1 MKKIYMTFLLLMI
14 AIVSFAEDEV
24 VKNGIRYNLLGKEVY
39 ATLVNKELT
48 DIVVEPE
55 VSIEGQVY
63 PVTYVSENSYSAVFP
78 NAKTISVPSKCTL
91 GFSTS
96 AETFPVLEEWK
107 ISGTTVENGMFVL
120 DKCLYFLNR
129 GGDEWGI
136 SVPAQFKGKLNISD
150 KLTDLY
156 LGSEQYPGVTSLHLG
171 KSLSNID
178 FWSFSGLFPSLLS
191 VSVDPANT
199 SFSTD
204 AEGVMLIK
212 DSEIHFCCAGATSI
226 NVPEGV
232 TSCTLYYGSNP
243 NLKQITLPSTITD
256 FYVQDAPNLE
266 KFIMPVASSRY
277 EVVDGVLF
285 DLNSNYFI
293 LPKKAKVLNL
303 ADADYQN
310 TGITLQDY
318 PDLQKLVTNDYVE
331 SISLTNLPGLQ
342 TLVMGKNVNSFDFR
356 DTYNIADFEIS
367 SENET
372 FVKDANGVVMKR
384 DKRWGD
390 ERLIL
395 SYIPATVSNYCIP
408 KDEDI
413 MEATYAKWPYL
424 KTLTMEERDQNYSY
438 QRYFIKN
445 NILYMTYYGNGAI
458 AIDAPGGI
466 TDLTFSKEMTQVN
479 DVYGESWLNL
489 LSKVQNISVEE
500 GNTTFSVVG
509 DYLCQKKYMYG
520 YTGENEGE
528 PYQLKL
534 VMAKPFTETTL
545 SLFTTLP
552 EGFSTDFPFMGI
564 SIGSYLY
571 DKNAHIKELIVG
583 EYVIES
589 DQCCFNECKNLE
601 KVTFLGYQF
610 TLGHMSFYNCSKL
623 SDITFPEQLIMP
635 NASAFYNTAWWRKQ
649 DGDMRFAGNTLYYV
663 SNQVTD
669 IEIPQGTCCVSQN
682 ALSNASEAKSITIP
696 ASVGHWYDQSSL
708 QKVEQLTIN
717 VDDFENL
724 IDQAFVN
731 YSGLKKVISSR
742 PSPMYFSDEKIN
754 KVFPYD
760 LSQVELIVPDDFYEI
775 DEKTGVKN
783 LVTPKDN
790 YSKANEWSRFGK
802 IVDNTTSGIG
812 SVTADKPS
820 LAETRFAVR
829 GNEVDVQTKGAWS
842 IFSMAGQLVKSGCG
856 NASAVLP
863 SGMYVIKG
871 AGKAA
876 KFIVK

>member
-1 MKKIYMTFLLLMI
+1 MKKIYMTFLLLMM

-24 VKNGIRYNLLGKEVY
+24 VKNGVRYTLLGKEAR
-39 ATLVNKELT
+39 ATLINKELT
-48 DIVVEPE
+48 DIVVDPE

-63 PVTYVSENSYSAVFP
+63 PVTYVYTNSYSDVFL
-78 NAKTISVPSKCTL
+78 NTKTISIPSNSSV
-91 GFSTS
+91 GFPTS
-96 AETFPVLEEWK
+96 ADVFPALEEWK
-107 ISGTTVENGMFVL
+107 TSGTAVGSVSFVQ
-120 DKCLYFLNR
+120 DKCLYTQNY
-129 GGDEWGI
+129 GEWSI
-136 SVPAQFKGKLNISD
+136 SVPAQLKGKLNISD
-150 KLTDLY
+150 KLTY
-156 LGSEQYPGVTSLHLG
+156 LNLGPQQYPGVTSLHLS
-171 KSLSNID
+171 KSVNEIELWYST
-178 FWSFSGLFPSLLS
+178 SQFPSLLS
-191 VSVDPANT
+191 ISVDAENT

-204 AEGVMLIK
+204 PEGVMLIK
-212 DSEIHFCCAGATSI
+212 NSEVQFFCAGASSI

-232 TSCTLYYGSNP
+232 TSCNLYYGSYP
-243 NLKQITLPSTITD
+243 NLKQITLPSTVTN
-256 FYVQDAPNLE
+256 FSVQDAPNLE
-266 KFIMPVASSRY
+266 KFVMPVANSNY
-277 EVVDGVLF
+277 KVVDGVLF
-285 DLNSNYFI
+285 DLNNNNFI
-293 LPKKAKVLNL
+293 LPKKAKVLDLAAAGCQMTDINL
-303 ADADYQN
+303 
-310 TGITLQDY
+310 TDY
-318 PDLQKLVTNDYVE
+318 PYLQKLVTNDNVE
-331 SISLTNLPGLQ
+331 SISLSNLPGLQ
-342 TLVMGKNVNSFDFR
+342 TLVMGKNVNSFGFR

-367 SENET
+367 SGNET
-372 FVKDANGVVMKR
+372 FVKDANGVVMER
-384 DKRWGD
+384 DNSWGT
-390 ERLIL
+390 ERQNLC
-395 SYIPATVSNYCIP
+395 YIPATVSSYCIP

-413 MEATYAKWPYL
+413 SEVTYAKWPNL
-424 KTLTMEERDQNYSY
+424 KTLTMEEREQTDNY

-445 NILYMTYYGNGAI
+445 NILYKSYYGNGAI

-466 TDLTFSKEMTQVN
+466 TDLTFCKEMDQVY

-520 YTGENEGE
+520 YTGENEWD

-534 VMAKPFTETTL
+534 VMTKPFTGTTL

-552 EGFSTDFPFMGI
+552 EGFSTDYPFMGFA
-564 SIGSYLY
+564 IGSYLY
-571 DKNAHIKELIVG
+571 DKNSHIKELIVG
-583 EYVIES
+583 ENVVES

-610 TLGHMSFYNCSKL
+610 TLGHMSFYGCSKL
-623 SDITFPEQLIMP
+623 SDITFPKQLIMP
-635 NASAFYNTAWWRKQ
+635 NASAFYNTAWWRTQ
-649 DGDMRFAGNTLYYV
+649 EGDMRYAGNTLYYV

-669 IEIPQGTCCVSQN
+669 IDIPQGTYCVSQN

-696 ASVGHWYDQSSL
+696 ASVAYWYDESSM

-717 VDDFENL
+717 ADYFDNL
-724 IDQAFVN
+724 VNQAFVN
-731 YSGLKKVISSR
+731 YSSLKRVISSR
-742 PSPMYFSDEKIN
+742 PSPVYFEEEKIN
-754 KVFPYD
+754 KIFPYD
-760 LSQVELIVPDDFYEI
+760 LSQVELIVPDDHYEI
-775 DEKTGVKN
+775 DEKTGEKYW
-783 LVTPKDN
+783 VTPKAD

-829 GNEVDVQTKGAWS
+829 GNEVDVLTKGAWS

>member
-24 VKNGIRYNLLGKEVY
+24 VKNGVQYTLLGKEAR
-39 ATLVNKELT
+39 ATLINKELT
-48 DIVVEPE
+48 DIVVDPE

-63 PVTYVSENSYSAVFP
+63 PVTYVYTNSYSDVFL
-78 NAKTISVPSKCTL
+78 NTKTISIPSNSSV
-91 GFSTS
+91 GFPTS
-96 AETFPVLEEWK
+96 ADVFPALEEWK
-107 ISGTTVENGMFVL
+107 TSGTAVGSVSFVQ
-120 DKCLYFLNR
+120 DKCLYTQNY
-129 GGDEWGI
+129 GEWSV
-136 SVPAQFKGKLNISD
+136 SVPAQLKGKLNISD
-150 KLTDLY
+150 KLTCLD
-156 LGSEQYPGVTSLHLG
+156 LGSQQYPGVTSLHLG
-171 KSLSNID
+171 KSVNDIELWYLTSQ
-178 FWSFSGLFPSLLS
+178 LPSLQS
-191 VSVDPANT
+191 ISVDAENT

-204 AEGVMLIK
+204 PEGVMLIK
-212 DSEIHFCCAGATSI
+212 NSEVQFCCAGASSI
-226 NVPEGV
+226 NVPKGV

-243 NLKQITLPSTITD
+243 NLKQITLPSTITN

-266 KFIMPVASSRY
+266 KFVMPVANSNY
-277 EVVDGVLF
+277 KVVDGVLF
-285 DLNSNYFI
+285 DLNNNDFI
-293 LPKKAKVLNL
+293 LPKKAKVLDLAAAGCLMTDINL
-303 ADADYQN
+303 
-310 TGITLQDY
+310 TDY
-318 PDLQKLVTNDYVE
+318 PYLQKLVTNDNVE
-331 SISLTNLPGLQ
+331 SISLSNLPGLQ
-342 TLVMGKNVNSFDFR
+342 TLVMGKNVKSFGFR

-372 FVKDANGVVMKR
+372 FVKDANGVVMER
-384 DKRWGD
+384 DNSWGT

-395 SYIPATVSNYCIP
+395 CYIPATVSNYCIP

-413 MEATYAKWPYL
+413 REVTYARWPNL
-424 KTLTMEERDQNYSY
+424 KTLTMEERDQTDNY
-438 QRYFIKN
+438 QRYFVKN
-445 NILYMTYYGNGAI
+445 NILYKSYYGNGAI

-466 TDLTFSKEMTQVN
+466 TDLTFCKEMDQVY

-509 DYLCQKKYMYG
+509 DYLCQKEYMYG
-520 YTGENEGE
+520 STGENEGD

-534 VMAKPFTETTL
+534 VMAKPFTGTTL

-583 EYVIES
+583 EYVVES

-601 KVTFLGYQF
+601 KVTFSGYQF

-623 SDITFPEQLIMP
+623 SDITFPKQLIMP
-635 NASAFYNTAWWRKQ
+635 NASAFYNTAWWRTQ
-649 DGDMRFAGNTLYYV
+649 EGGMRYAGNTLYYV

-669 IEIPQGTCCVSQN
+669 IDIPQGTCCVSEDALN
-682 ALSNASEAKSITIP
+682 AAKAAKSVTIP
-696 ASVGHWYDQSSL
+696 ASVEYWFDHSSL
-708 QKVEQLTIN
+708 QQVEQLTIN
-717 VDDFENL
+717 VDYFAGL
-724 IDQAFVN
+724 ISNPFVG
-731 YSGLKKVISSR
+731 YSGLKRVISSR
-742 PSPMYFSDEKIN
+742 PSPVYFAEEKIGN
-754 KVFPYD
+754 IFPYD
-760 LSQVELIVPDDFYEI
+760 LSQVELIVPDDHYEI
-775 DEKTGVKN
+775 DEKTGKKY
-783 LVTPKDN
+783 LVTPKAD

-820 LAETRFAVR
+820 LADTRIAVR
-829 GNEVDVQTKGAWS
+829 GNEVDVLTKGAWS

>member
-24 VKNGIRYNLLGKEVY
+24 VKNGIRYSILGNEGS
-39 ATLVNKELT
+39 ATLIDKELT
-48 DIVVEPE
+48 DIVVDPE
-55 VSIEGQVY
+55 VTIGGKVY
-63 PVTYVSENSYSAVFP
+63 PVTYVFENSYSDVFL
-78 NAKTISVPSKCTL
+78 NTKTISVPSKCSL
-91 GFSTS
+91 GFSVS
-96 AETFPVLEEWK
+96 AEYFPVLEEWK
-107 ISGTTVENGMFVL
+107 ISGATVENGMFVQ
-120 DKCLYFLNR
+120 DKCLYFQKR
-129 GGDEWGI
+129 QDEWNI
-136 SVPAQFKGKLNISD
+136 SIPTQLKGKLNISD
-150 KLTDLY
+150 KLTELN
-156 LGSEQYPGVTSLHLG
+156 LGYQQYPGVTSLHLG

-178 FWSFSGLFPSLLS
+178 FWNLPSQLPSLQS

-204 AEGVMLIK
+204 AEGMMLIQ
-212 DSEIHFCCAGATSI
+212 DSEVQFCCAGASSI

-232 TSCTLYYGSNP
+232 TSCTLSYGSYP
-243 NLKQITLPSTITD
+243 NVKQITLPSTVTN

-266 KFIMPVASSRY
+266 KFVMPVANSKY
-277 EVVDGVLF
+277 KVVDGVLF
-285 DLNSNYFI
+285 DINNNDFI
-293 LPKKAKVLNL
+293 LPKKAKVLDL
-303 ADADYQN
+303 AAAGCQTTD
-310 TGITLQDY
+310 IILQDY

-372 FVKDANGVVMKR
+372 FVKDANGVVMAR
-384 DKRWGD
+384 DNRWGD

-395 SYIPATVSNYCIP
+395 YYIPATVSNYCIP

-413 MEATYAKWPYL
+413 KEATYANWPNL
-424 KTLTMEERDQNYSY
+424 KTLTMEERDQTDNYE
-438 QRYFIKN
+438 RYFVKN
-445 NILYMTYYGNGAI
+445 NVLYKSYYGNGAI

-466 TDLTFSKEMTQVN
+466 TDLTFAKEMSQVN
-479 DVYGESWLNL
+479 DVYGYSWLNL

-509 DYLCQKKYMYG
+509 DYLCQKVYMPG
-520 YTGENEGE
+520 YTGENEWD

-534 VMAKPFTETTL
+534 VMAKPFTGTTL

-552 EGFSTDFPFMGI
+552 EGFSTDYPFMGI

-571 DKNAHIKELIVG
+571 DKNTHIKELIVG
-583 EYVIES
+583 ENVKES
-589 DQCCFNECKNLE
+589 DQCCFNECENLE
-601 KVTFLGYQF
+601 KVTFSGYQF

-635 NASAFYNTAWWRKQ
+635 DASAIYNTAWWRTQ
-649 DGDMRFAGNTLYYV
+649 EGDMRYAGNTLYYV

-669 IEIPQGTCCVSQN
+669 IDIPQGTCCVSQE
-682 ALSNASEAKSITIP
+682 ALSKASEAKSVTIP
-696 ASVGHWYDQSSL
+696 ASVEYWYDQTSL

-717 VDDFENL
+717 VDYFTGL
-724 IDQAFVN
+724 ISNPFVG
-731 YSGLKKVISSR
+731 YSGLKRVITSR
-742 PSPMYFSDEKIN
+742 PSPVYFADEKVGNI
-754 KVFPYD
+754 FPYD
-760 LSQVELIVPDDFYEI
+760 LSQVELIVPDDFYAI
-775 DEKTGVKN
+775 DEKTGEKY
-783 LVTPKDN
+783 LVTPKTS

-829 GNEVDVQTKGAWS
+829 GNEVDVLSKGAWS
-842 IFSMAGQLVKSGCG
+842 IFSMAGQLVKNGCG

>member
-1 MKKIYMTFLLLMI
+1 MKKIYMTLLLLMI

-24 VKNGIRYNLLGKEVY
+24 VKNGVRYTLLGKEAR
-39 ATLVNKELT
+39 ATLIDKELT
-48 DIVVEPE
+48 DIVVDPE

-63 PVTYVSENSYSAVFP
+63 PVTYVYTNSYSDVFL
-78 NAKTISVPSKCTL
+78 NTKTISIPSNSSV
-91 GFSTS
+91 GFLTS
-96 AETFPVLEEWK
+96 ADVFPALEEWK
-107 ISGTTVENGMFVL
+107 TSGTAVGSVSFVQ
-120 DKCLYFLNR
+120 DKCLYTQNY
-129 GGDEWGI
+129 GEWSI
-136 SVPAQFKGKLNISD
+136 SVPAQLKGKLNISD
-150 KLTDLY
+150 KLTY
-156 LGSEQYPGVTSLHLG
+156 LNLGPQLYPGVTSLHLS
-171 KSLSNID
+171 KSVNDIELWYST
-178 FWSFSGLFPSLLS
+178 SQFPSLLS
-191 VSVDPANT
+191 ISVDAENT

-204 AEGVMLIK
+204 PEGVMLIK
-212 DSEIHFCCAGATSI
+212 NSEVQFFCAGASSI
-226 NVPEGV
+226 NVPKGV

-243 NLKQITLPSTITD
+243 NLKQITLPSTITN
-256 FYVQDAPNLE
+256 FYVEDAPNLE
-266 KFIMPVASSRY
+266 KFVMPEANSNY
-277 EVVDGVLF
+277 KVVDGVLF
-285 DLNSNYFI
+285 DLNNNNFI
-293 LPKKAKVLNL
+293 LPKKAKVLDLAAAGCQMTDINL
-303 ADADYQN
+303 
-310 TGITLQDY
+310 TDY
-318 PDLQKLVTNDYVE
+318 PYLQKLVTNDNVQ
-331 SISLTNLPGLQ
+331 SISLVNLPGLQ
-342 TLVMGKNVNSFDFR
+342 TLVMGKNVNSFGFR

-367 SENET
+367 GENET
-372 FVKDANGVVMKR
+372 FVKDANGVVMER
-384 DKRWGD
+384 DNSWGI

-395 SYIPATVSNYCIP
+395 CYIPATVSNYCIP

-413 MEATYAKWPYL
+413 REVTYARWSNL
-424 KTLTMEERDQNYSY
+424 KTLTMEERDQTDSY
-438 QRYFIKN
+438 ERYFIKN
-445 NILYMTYYGNGAI
+445 NILYKSYYGNGAI

-466 TDLTFSKEMTQVN
+466 TDLTFCKEMDQVY

-509 DYLCQKKYMYG
+509 DYLCQKVYMPG
-520 YTGENEGE
+520 YTGESEWD

-534 VMAKPFTETTL
+534 VMAKPFTGTTL

-552 EGFSTDFPFMGI
+552 EGFSTDYPFLGI

-583 EYVIES
+583 ENVVES
-589 DQCCFNECKNLE
+589 DQYCFNECKNLE

-635 NASAFYNTAWWRKQ
+635 NASAFYSTAWWRNQ
-649 DGDMRFAGNTLYYV
+649 EGDMRYAGNTLYYV

-669 IEIPQGTCCVSQN
+669 IDIPQGTCCVSQN

-696 ASVGHWYDQSSL
+696 ASVAYWYDESSM

-717 VDDFENL
+717 ADYFDNL
-724 IDQAFVN
+724 VNQAFVN
-731 YSGLKKVISSR
+731 YSGLKRVISSKLH
-742 PSPMYFSDEKIN
+742 PLYFSDDKIGH
-754 KVFPYD
+754 VFPYD
-760 LSQVELIVPDDFYEI
+760 LSQVELIVPDDVEEI
-775 DEKTGVKN
+775 DEKTGEKY

-829 GNEVDVQTKGAWS
+829 GNEVDVLTKGAWS

-856 NASAVLP
+856 NGSTVLP

>member
-63 PVTYVSENSYSAVFP
+63 PVTYVSENSYSDVFP

-91 GFSTS
+91 GFRTS
-96 AETFPVLEEWK
+96 AEYFPVFKEWK

-129 GGDEWGI
+129 GGEWSI
-136 SVPAQFKGKLNISD
+136 SVPNQFKGKLNISD
-150 KLTDLY
+150 KLTDLD

-178 FWSFSGLFPSLLS
+178 FWSLPGQLPSLLS

-199 SFSTD
+199 SISTD
-204 AEGVMLIK
+204 AEGVMLIQN
-212 DSEIHFCCAGATSI
+212 SEVQFCCAGASSI

-232 TSCTLYYGSNP
+232 TSCTLYYGSYP
-243 NLKQITLPSTITD
+243 NLKQITLPSTVTN

-266 KFIMPVASSRY
+266 KFIMSVASSRY
-277 EVVDGVLF
+277 KVVDGVLF
-285 DLNSNYFI
+285 DINNNDFI
-293 LPKKAKVLNL
+293 LPKKAKVLDL
-303 ADADYQN
+303 AAAGCQTTD
-310 TGITLQDY
+310 IILQDY

-372 FVKDANGVVMKR
+372 FVKDANGVVMER
-384 DKRWGD
+384 DNRWGD
-390 ERLIL
+390 ERLSL
-395 SYIPATVSNYCIP
+395 CYIPATVSNYCIP

-413 MEATYAKWPYL
+413 RDATYAHWSNL
-424 KTLTMEERDQNYSY
+424 KTLTMEERDQTDSY
-438 QRYFIKN
+438 ERYFVKN
-445 NILYMTYYGNGAI
+445 NVLYKSYYGNGAI

-466 TDLTFSKEMTQVN
+466 TDLTFAKEMSQVN
-479 DVYGESWLNL
+479 DVYGYSWLNL

-500 GNTTFSVVG
+500 GNTTFSVMG
-509 DYLCQKKYMYG
+509 DYLCQKVYMPG
-520 YTGENEGE
+520 YTGENEWD
-528 PYQLKL
+528 PYKVKL
-534 VMAKPFTETTL
+534 VMAKPFTGTTL

-552 EGFSTDFPFMGI
+552 EGFSTDYPFMGI

-571 DKNAHIKELIVG
+571 DKNTHIKELIIG
-583 EYVIES
+583 ENVKES
-589 DQCCFNECKNLE
+589 DQCCFNECENLE
-601 KVTFLGYQF
+601 KVTFSGYQF

-635 NASAFYNTAWWRKQ
+635 NASAFYNTAWWRTQ
-649 DGDMRFAGNTLYYV
+649 EGDMRFAGNTLYYV

-669 IEIPQGTCCVSQN
+669 IDIPQGTCCVSEN
-682 ALSNASEAKSITIP
+682 ALNEAKAAKSITIP
-696 ASVGHWYDQSSL
+696 ASVEYWFDHSSL
-708 QKVEQLTIN
+708 QQVEQLSVN
-717 VDDFENL
+717 VDYFTNL
-724 IDQAFVN
+724 VSEAFAG
-731 YSGLKKVISSR
+731 YSGLKRVISSKLH
-742 PSPMYFSDEKIN
+742 PLYFSDDKIGH
-754 KVFPYD
+754 VFPYD
-760 LSQVELIVPDDFYEI
+760 LSQVELIVPDDVEEI
-775 DEKTGVKN
+775 DEKTGEKY

-820 LAETRFAVR
+820 LVETRFAVR
-829 GNEVDVQTKGAWS
+829 GNEVDVLTKGAWS

-856 NASAVLP
+856 NGSTVLP

>member
-24 VKNGIRYNLLGKEVY
+24 VKNGIRYNLLGKEIS
-39 ATLVNKELT
+39 ATLVDKELT

-63 PVTYVSENSYSAVFP
+63 PVTYVSANSNLDVFP

-96 AETFPVLEEWK
+96 AEYFPVLEEWK

-129 GGDEWGI
+129 GGEWSI
-136 SVPAQFKGKLNISD
+136 SVPNQFKGKLNISD
-150 KLTDLY
+150 KLTDLD

-178 FWSFSGLFPSLLS
+178 FWNLPSQLPSLQS

-199 SFSTD
+199 AFSTD
-204 AEGVMLIK
+204 AEGGMLIQN
-212 DSEIHFCCAGATSI
+212 SEVQFCCAGVSSI

-232 TSCTLYYGSNP
+232 TSCALYYGSYP
-243 NLKQITLPSTITD
+243 NLKQITLPSTVTN

-266 KFIMPVASSRY
+266 KFIMPVANSRY
-277 EVVDGVLF
+277 KVVDGVLF
-285 DLNSNYFI
+285 DINNNDFI
-293 LPKKAKVLNL
+293 LPKKAKVLDL
-303 ADADYQN
+303 AAAGCQTTD
-310 TGITLQDY
+310 IILQDY
-318 PDLQKLVTNDYVE
+318 PDLQKLVTNDYVT
-331 SISLTNLPGLQ
+331 SISLVNLPSLQ
-342 TLVMGKNVNSFDFR
+342 TLVMGKNVDSFSFR

-367 SENET
+367 SENKT
-372 FVKDANGVVMKR
+372 FVKDANGVVMER
-384 DKRWGD
+384 DNRWGD
-390 ERLIL
+390 ERLSL
-395 SYIPATVSNYCIP
+395 CYIPATVSNYCIP

-413 MEATYAKWPYL
+413 RDATYAHWSNL
-424 KTLTMEERDQNYSY
+424 KTLTMEERDQTDNYL
-438 QRYFIKN
+438 RYFVKN
-445 NILYMTYYGNGAI
+445 NVLYKSYYGNGAI

-466 TDLTFSKEMTQVN
+466 TDLTFTKEMSQVN
-479 DVYGESWLNL
+479 EVYGYSWLNL

-500 GNTTFSVVG
+500 GNTTFSVMG
-509 DYLCQKKYMYG
+509 DYLCQKVYMPG
-520 YTGENEGE
+520 YTGEYEWDS
-528 PYQLKL
+528 YQLKL
-534 VMAKPFTETTL
+534 VMAKPFTGTTL

-552 EGFSTDFPFMGI
+552 DGFSTDYPFMGFT
-564 SIGSYLY
+564 IGSYLY
-571 DKNAHIKELIVG
+571 DKNTHIKELIIG
-583 EYVIES
+583 ENVIES
-589 DQCCFNECKNLE
+589 DQCCFNECENLE
-601 KVTFLGYQF
+601 KVTFSGYQF

-635 NASAFYNTAWWRKQ
+635 NASAISNTAWWRTQ
-649 DGDMRFAGNTLYYV
+649 EGDMRYAGNTLYSV

-669 IEIPQGTCCVSQN
+669 IDIPQGTCCVSEN
-682 ALSNASEAKSITIP
+682 ALNEAKAAKSITIP
-696 ASVGHWYDQSSL
+696 ASVEYWFDHSSL
-708 QKVEQLTIN
+708 QQVEQLSVN
-717 VDDFENL
+717 VDYFTNL
-724 IDQAFVN
+724 VSEAFAG
-731 YSGLKKVISSR
+731 YSGLKRVISSKLH
-742 PSPMYFSDEKIN
+742 PLYFSDDKIGH
-754 KVFPYD
+754 VFPYD
-760 LSQVELIVPDDFYEI
+760 LSQVELIVPDDVEEI
-775 DEKTGVKN
+775 DEKTGEKY

-829 GNEVDVQTKGAWS
+829 GNEVDVLTKGAWS

-856 NASAVLP
+856 NGSTVLP

>member
-24 VKNGIRYNLLGKEVY
+24 VKNGVRYTLLGKEAR
-39 ATLVNKELT
+39 ATLINKELT
-48 DIVVEPE
+48 DIVVDPE

-63 PVTYVSENSYSAVFP
+63 PVTYVYTNSYSDVFL
-78 NAKTISVPSKCTL
+78 NTKTISIPSNSSV
-91 GFSTS
+91 GFPTS
-96 AETFPVLEEWK
+96 ADVFPALEEWK
-107 ISGTTVENGMFVL
+107 TSGTAVGSVSFVQ
-120 DKCLYFLNR
+120 DKCLYTQNY
-129 GGDEWGI
+129 GEWSI
-136 SVPAQFKGKLNISD
+136 SVPAQLKGKLNISD
-150 KLTDLY
+150 KLTY
-156 LGSEQYPGVTSLHLG
+156 LNLGPQQYPGVTSLHLS
-171 KSLSNID
+171 KSVNEIELWYST
-178 FWSFSGLFPSLLS
+178 SQFPSLLS
-191 VSVDPANT
+191 ISVDAENT

-204 AEGVMLIK
+204 PEGVMLIK
-212 DSEIHFCCAGATSI
+212 NSEVQFFCAGVSSI

-232 TSCTLYYGSNP
+232 TSCTLYYGSYP
-243 NLKQITLPSTITD
+243 NLKQITLPSTVTN
-256 FYVQDAPNLE
+256 FSVQDAPNLE
-266 KFIMPVASSRY
+266 KFVMPVANSNY
-277 EVVDGVLF
+277 KVVDGVLF
-285 DLNSNYFI
+285 DLNNNNFI
-293 LPKKAKVLNL
+293 LPKKAKVLDLAAAGCQMTDINL
-303 ADADYQN
+303 
-310 TGITLQDY
+310 TDY
-318 PDLQKLVTNDYVE
+318 PYLQKLVTNDNVQ
-331 SISLTNLPGLQ
+331 SISLVNLPGLQ
-342 TLVMGKNVNSFDFR
+342 TLVMGKNVNSFGFR

-367 SENET
+367 SGNET
-372 FVKDANGVVMKR
+372 FAKDANGVVMER
-384 DKRWGD
+384 DNSWGT
-390 ERLIL
+390 ERQNLC
-395 SYIPATVSNYCIP
+395 YIPATVSSYCIP

-413 MEATYAKWPYL
+413 SEVTYAKWPNL
-424 KTLTMEERDQNYSY
+424 KTLTMEEREQTDSY
-438 QRYFIKN
+438 ERYFVKN
-445 NILYMTYYGNGAI
+445 NVLYKSYYGNGAI

-466 TDLTFSKEMTQVN
+466 TDLTFCKEMDQVY

-509 DYLCQKKYMYG
+509 DYLCQKVYMPG
-520 YTGENEGE
+520 YTGENEWD

-534 VMAKPFTETTL
+534 VMAKPFTGTTL

-552 EGFSTDFPFMGI
+552 EGFSTDYPFMGI

-583 EYVIES
+583 EHVVES

-635 NASAFYNTAWWRKQ
+635 NASAISNTAWWRTQ
-649 DGDMRFAGNTLYYV
+649 EGDMRYAGNTLYYV

-669 IEIPQGTCCVSQN
+669 IDIPQGTYCVSQN

-696 ASVGHWYDQSSL
+696 ASVAYWYDESSM

-717 VDDFENL
+717 ADYFDNL
-724 IDQAFVN
+724 VNQAFVN
-731 YSGLKKVISSR
+731 YSGLKRVISSKLH
-742 PSPMYFSDEKIN
+742 PLYFSDDKIGH
-754 KVFPYD
+754 VFPYD
-760 LSQVELIVPDDFYEI
+760 LSQVELIVPDDVEEI
-775 DEKTGVKN
+775 DEKTGEKY

-820 LAETRFAVR
+820 FAETRFAVR
-829 GNEVDVQTKGAWS
+829 GNEVDVLTKGAWS

-856 NASAVLP
+856 NGSAVLP

>member
-24 VKNGIRYNLLGKEVY
+24 VKNGIRYSILGNEGS
-39 ATLVNKELT
+39 ATLIDKELT
-48 DIVVEPE
+48 DIVVDPE
-55 VSIEGQVY
+55 VTIGGKVY
-63 PVTYVSENSYSAVFP
+63 PVTYVFENSYSDVFL
-78 NAKTISVPSKCTL
+78 NTKTISVPSKCSL
-91 GFSTS
+91 GFSVS
-96 AETFPVLEEWK
+96 AEYFPVLEEWK
-107 ISGTTVENGMFVL
+107 ISGATVENGMFVQ
-120 DKCLYFLNR
+120 DKCLYFQKR
-129 GGDEWGI
+129 QDEWNI
-136 SVPAQFKGKLNISD
+136 SIPTQLKGKLNISD
-150 KLTDLY
+150 KLTELN
-156 LGSEQYPGVTSLHLG
+156 LGYQQYPGVTSLHLG

-178 FWSFSGLFPSLLS
+178 FWDLPGQLPSLQS

-199 SFSTD
+199 AFSTD
-204 AEGVMLIK
+204 AEGGMLIQN
-212 DSEIHFCCAGATSI
+212 SEVQFCCVGASSI

-232 TSCTLYYGSNP
+232 TSCTLYNGRYP
-243 NLKQITLPSTITD
+243 NLKQITLPSTVTN

-266 KFIMPVASSRY
+266 KFIMPVANSRY
-277 EVVDGVLF
+277 KVVDGVLF
-285 DLNSNYFI
+285 DINNNDFI
-293 LPKKAKVLNL
+293 LPKKAKVLDL
-303 ADADYQN
+303 AAAGCQTTD
-310 TGITLQDY
+310 IILQDY
-318 PDLQKLVTNDYVE
+318 PDLQKLVTNDNVE
-331 SISLTNLPGLQ
+331 SISLVNLPGLQ

-372 FVKDANGVVMKR
+372 FVKDANGVVMAR
-384 DKRWGD
+384 DNSWET

-395 SYIPATVSNYCIP
+395 CYIPATVSNYCIP

-413 MEATYAKWPYL
+413 KEATYAHWSNL
-424 KTLTMEERDQNYSY
+424 KTLTMEERDQTDSY
-438 QRYFIKN
+438 ERYFVKN
-445 NILYMTYYGNGAI
+445 NVLYKSYYNNGAI

-466 TDLTFSKEMTQVN
+466 TDLIFSKEMDQVN
-479 DVYGESWLNL
+479 DVYGYSWLNL

-509 DYLCQKKYMYG
+509 DYLCQKVYMPG
-520 YTGENEGE
+520 YTGENEWD

-534 VMAKPFTETTL
+534 VMAKPFTGTTL

-552 EGFSTDFPFMGI
+552 EGFSTDYPFMGI

-571 DKNAHIKELIVG
+571 AKNTHIKELIIG
-583 EYVIES
+583 ENVIES
-589 DQCCFNECKNLE
+589 DQCCFNECENLE
-601 KVTFLGYQF
+601 KVTFSGYQF

-635 NASAFYNTAWWRKQ
+635 NASAFYNTAWWRTQK
-649 DGDMRFAGNTLYYV
+649 GDMRYAGKTLYYV

-669 IEIPQGTCCVSQN
+669 IDIPQGTYCVSQD

-696 ASVGHWYDQSSL
+696 ASVGHWYDQSSM

-717 VDDFENL
+717 AENFENL
-724 IDQAFVN
+724 IDRAFVG
-731 YSGLKKVISSR
+731 YSGLKRVITSR
-742 PSPMYFSDEKIN
+742 PSPMYFKEEKIN
-754 KVFPYD
+754 NVFPYD
-760 LSQVELIVPDDFYEI
+760 LSQVELIVPDDYYAI
-775 DEKTGVKN
+775 DEKTGVKY
-783 LVTPKDN
+783 LVTPKDD

-820 LAETRFAVR
+820 LAETRIAVR
-829 GNEVDVQTKGAWS
+829 GNEVDVLTKGAWS

-856 NASAVLP
+856 NSSAVLP

-876 KFIVK
+876 KFIVR

>member
-1 MKKIYMTFLLLMI
+1 MKKIYMTLLLLMI

-24 VKNGIRYNLLGKEVY
+24 VKNGVRYTLLGKEVY

-55 VSIEGQVY
+55 ISIEGQVY
-63 PVTYVSENSYSAVFP
+63 PVTYVSENSYSDVFP
-78 NAKTISVPSKCTL
+78 NAKTISVPSKCIL
-91 GFSTS
+91 GFNTS
-96 AETFPVLEEWK
+96 AEYFPVFEEWK
-107 ISGTTVENGMFVL
+107 ISGTTVENGMFVQ
-120 DKCLYFLNR
+120 DKCLYAQNY
-129 GGDEWGI
+129 GEWSI
-136 SVPAQFKGKLNISD
+136 SVPAQLKGKLNISD
-150 KLTDLY
+150 KLTDLN
-156 LGSEQYPGVTSLHLG
+156 LGPQQYPGVTSLHLG

-178 FWSFSGLFPSLLS
+178 FWNLPSQLPSLLS

-204 AEGVMLIK
+204 PEGVMLIQN
-212 DSEIHFCCAGATSI
+212 SEVQFCCAGASSI

-243 NLKQITLPSTITD
+243 NLKQITLPSTITN

-266 KFIMPVASSRY
+266 KFVMPVANSNY
-277 EVVDGVLF
+277 KVVDGVLF
-285 DLNSNYFI
+285 DLNNNNFI
-293 LPKKAKVLNL
+293 LPKKAKVLDLAAAGCQMTDINL
-303 ADADYQN
+303 
-310 TGITLQDY
+310 TDY
-318 PDLQKLVTNDYVE
+318 PYLQKLVTNDNVQ
-331 SISLTNLPGLQ
+331 SISLVNLPGLQ
-342 TLVMGKNVNSFDFR
+342 TLVMGKNVNSFGFR

-367 SENET
+367 SGNET
-372 FVKDANGVVMKR
+372 FFKDANGVVMER
-384 DKRWGD
+384 DKNWEP
-390 ERLIL
+390 ERQNLC
-395 SYIPATVSNYCIP
+395 YIPATVSSYCIP

-413 MEATYAKWPYL
+413 SEVTYARWPNL
-424 KTLTMEERDQNYSY
+424 KTLTMEEREQTDNY

-445 NILYMTYYGNGAI
+445 NILYKSYYGNGAI

-466 TDLTFSKEMTQVN
+466 TDLTFCKEMDQVY
-479 DVYGESWLNL
+479 DIYGESWLNL

-509 DYLCQKKYMYG
+509 DYLCQKEYMPG
-520 YTGENEGE
+520 YTGENEWD

-534 VMAKPFTETTL
+534 VMTKPFTGTTL

-552 EGFSTDFPFMGI
+552 EGFSTEYPFLGF
-564 SIGSYLY
+564 SVGSYLF
-571 DKNAHIKELIVG
+571 DKNSHIKEVIIG
-583 EYVIES
+583 ENVIES
-589 DQCCFNECKNLE
+589 DQCCFRECENLE

-610 TLGHMSFYNCSKL
+610 TLGHMSFYGCSKL

-635 NASAFYNTAWWRKQ
+635 HPSAFYNTAWWRNQ
-649 DGDMRFAGNTLYYV
+649 EGNMRYAGNTLYYV

-669 IEIPQGTCCVSQN
+669 IDIREGTCCISED
-682 ALSNASEAKSITIP
+682 ALNEAKEAKSVTIP
-696 ASVGHWYDQSSL
+696 VSVEYWYDHSSM

-717 VDDFENL
+717 ADYFDNL
-724 IDQAFVN
+724 VNQAFVN
-731 YSGLKKVISSR
+731 YSGLKRVISSR
-742 PSPMYFSDEKIN
+742 PSPVYFEEEKIN
-754 KVFPYD
+754 KIFPYD
-760 LSQVELIVPDDFYEI
+760 LSQVELIVPDDHYEI
-775 DEKTGVKN
+775 DEKTGEKYW
-783 LVTPKDN
+783 VTPKAD

-829 GNEVDVQTKGAWS
+829 GNEVDVLTKGAWS

>member
-63 PVTYVSENSYSAVFP
+63 PVTYVSENSYSDVFP
-78 NAKTISVPSKCTL
+78 NAKTISVPSKCSL

-96 AETFPVLEEWK
+96 AEYFPVLEEWK
-107 ISGTTVENGMFVL
+107 ISGTMVENGMFVL

-129 GGDEWGI
+129 EGEWSI
-136 SVPAQFKGKLNISD
+136 SVPNQFKGKLNISD
-150 KLTDLY
+150 KLTDLD
-156 LGSEQYPGVTSLHLG
+156 LGSEQYSGVTSLHLG

-178 FWSFSGLFPSLLS
+178 FWNLPSQLPSLQS
-191 VSVDPANT
+191 ISVDAENT

-204 AEGVMLIK
+204 PEGMMLIQN
-212 DSEIHFCCAGATSI
+212 SEVQFCCAGASSI

-243 NLKQITLPSTITD
+243 NLKQITLPSTVTN

-266 KFIMPVASSRY
+266 KFVMPEANSNY
-277 EVVDGVLF
+277 KVVDGVLF
-285 DLNSNYFI
+285 DLNNNNFV

-303 ADADYQN
+303 ADAGCQKTD
-310 TGITLQDY
+310 ITLQDY

-342 TLVMGKNVNSFDFR
+342 TLVMGKNVNSFGFR
-356 DTYNIADFEIS
+356 DTYNIADFEIN

-372 FVKDANGVVMKR
+372 FVKDANGVIMER
-384 DKRWGD
+384 DNSWGT

-395 SYIPATVSNYCIP
+395 CYIPATVSNYCIP

-413 MEATYAKWPYL
+413 REVTYARWSNL
-424 KTLTMEERDQNYSY
+424 KTLTMEERDQTDSY
-438 QRYFIKN
+438 ERYFVKN
-445 NILYMTYYGNGAI
+445 NVLYKSYYGNGAI

-466 TDLTFSKEMTQVN
+466 TDLTFCKEMDQVY

-489 LSKVQNISVEE
+489 LSKVQRISVEE

-509 DYLCQKKYMYG
+509 DYLCQKAYMPG
-520 YTGENEGE
+520 YTGENEWD

-534 VMAKPFTETTL
+534 VMAKPFTGTTL

-552 EGFSTDFPFMGI
+552 EGFSTDYPFMGI

-583 EYVIES
+583 EHVVES

-635 NASAFYNTAWWRKQ
+635 NASAISNTAWWRTQ
-649 DGDMRFAGNTLYYV
+649 EGDMRYAGNTLYYV

-669 IEIPQGTCCVSQN
+669 IDIPQGTYCVSQD
-682 ALSNASEAKSITIP
+682 ALRNASEAKSITIP
-696 ASVGHWYDQSSL
+696 ASVGHWYDQSSM

-717 VDDFENL
+717 VDYFENL
-724 IDQAFVN
+724 VDRAFVN
-731 YSGLKKVISSR
+731 YSGLKRVVSSR
-742 PSPMYFSDEKIN
+742 PSPMYFADEKVGNI
-754 KVFPYD
+754 FPYD
-760 LSQVELIVPDDFYEI
+760 LSQVELIVPDDYYEI
-775 DEKTGVKN
+775 DEKTGEKY
-783 LVTPKDN
+783 LVTPKTS

-802 IVDNTTSGIG
+802 IVDNTTSGVG

-820 LAETRFAVR
+820 FAETRFAVR
-829 GNEVDVQTKGAWS
+829 GNEVDVLTKGAWS

-856 NASAVLP
+856 NGSAVLP

>member
-63 PVTYVSENSYSAVFP
+63 PVTYVSENSYSDVFP
-78 NAKTISVPSKCTL
+78 NAKTISVPSKCSL

-96 AETFPVLEEWK
+96 AEYFPVLEEWK
-107 ISGTTVENGMFVL
+107 ISGATVENGMFVL

-129 GGDEWGI
+129 EGEWSI
-136 SVPAQFKGKLNISD
+136 SVPNQFKGKLNISD
-150 KLTDLY
+150 KLTDLD
-156 LGSEQYPGVTSLHLG
+156 LGSEQYSGVTSLHLG

-178 FWSFSGLFPSLLS
+178 FWNLPSQLPSLLS

-199 SFSTD
+199 AFSTD
-204 AEGVMLIK
+204 AEGVMLIQN
-212 DSEIHFCCAGATSI
+212 SEVQFCCAGASSI

-232 TSCTLYYGSNP
+232 TSCTLYNGSYP
-243 NLKQITLPSTITD
+243 NVKQITLPSTVTN

-266 KFIMPVASSRY
+266 KFVMPVANSNY
-277 EVVDGVLF
+277 KVVDGVLF
-285 DLNSNYFI
+285 DLNNNDFV

-303 ADADYQN
+303 ADAGCQKTD
-310 TGITLQDY
+310 ITLQDY

-342 TLVMGKNVNSFDFR
+342 TLVMGKNVNSFGFR

-372 FVKDANGVVMKR
+372 FVKDANGVVMER
-384 DKRWGD
+384 DNSWGT

-413 MEATYAKWPYL
+413 RDATYAHWPNL
-424 KTLTMEERDQNYSY
+424 KTLTMEERDQTDSY
-438 QRYFIKN
+438 ERYFVKN
-445 NILYMTYYGNGAI
+445 NILYKSYYGNGAI

-466 TDLTFSKEMTQVN
+466 TDLTFAKEMSQVN
-479 DVYGESWLNL
+479 DVYGYSWLNL

-500 GNTTFSVVG
+500 GNTTFSVMG
-509 DYLCQKKYMYG
+509 DYLCQKAYMPG
-520 YTGENEGE
+520 YTGENEWD
-528 PYQLKL
+528 PYKLKL
-534 VMAKPFTETTL
+534 VMAKPFTGTTL

-552 EGFSTDFPFMGI
+552 EGFSTDYPFMGI

-571 DKNAHIKELIVG
+571 DKNSHIKELIIG
-583 EYVIES
+583 ENVIES
-589 DQCCFNECKNLE
+589 DQCCFNECENLE
-601 KVTFLGYQF
+601 KVTFSGYQF
-610 TLGHMSFYNCSKL
+610 ILGHMSFYGCSKL
-623 SDITFPEQLIMP
+623 NDITFPKQLIMP
-635 NASAFYNTAWWRKQ
+635 NASAFYNTAWWRTQ
-649 DGDMRFAGNTLYYV
+649 EGDMRYAGNCLYYV

-669 IEIPQGTCCVSQN
+669 IDILQGTYCVSQD

-717 VDDFENL
+717 VDNSENL
-724 IDQAFVN
+724 IDRAFVN
-731 YSGLKKVISSR
+731 YSGLKRVISSR
-742 PSPMYFSDEKIN
+742 PSPMYFKEEKIN
-754 KVFPYD
+754 NVFPYD
-760 LSQVELIVPDDFYEI
+760 LSQVELIVPDDYYAI
-775 DEKTGVKN
+775 DEKTGVKY
-783 LVTPKDN
+783 LVTPKDD

-820 LAETRFAVR
+820 LAETRIAVR
-829 GNEVDVQTKGAWS
+829 GNEVDVLTKGAWS

>member
-24 VKNGIRYNLLGKEVY
+24 VKNGVRYTLLGKEAR
-39 ATLVNKELT
+39 ATLINKELT
-48 DIVVEPE
+48 DIVVDPE

-63 PVTYVSENSYSAVFP
+63 PVTYVYTNSYSDVFL
-78 NAKTISVPSKCTL
+78 NTKTISIPSNSSV
-91 GFSTS
+91 GFPTS
-96 AETFPVLEEWK
+96 ADVFPALEEWK
-107 ISGTTVENGMFVL
+107 TSGTAVGSVSFVQ
-120 DKCLYFLNR
+120 DKCLYTQNY
-129 GGDEWGI
+129 GEWSI
-136 SVPAQFKGKLNISD
+136 SVPAQLKGKLNISD
-150 KLTDLY
+150 KLTY
-156 LGSEQYPGVTSLHLG
+156 LNLGPQQYPGVTSLHLS
-171 KSLSNID
+171 KSVNEIELWYST
-178 FWSFSGLFPSLLS
+178 SQFPSLLS
-191 VSVDPANT
+191 ISVDAENT

-204 AEGVMLIK
+204 PEGVMLIK
-212 DSEIHFCCAGATSI
+212 NSEVQFFCAGVSSI

-232 TSCTLYYGSNP
+232 TSCTLYYGSYP
-243 NLKQITLPSTITD
+243 NLKQITLPSTVTN
-256 FYVQDAPNLE
+256 FSVQDAPNLE
-266 KFIMPVASSRY
+266 KFVMPVANSNY
-277 EVVDGVLF
+277 KVVDGVLF
-285 DLNSNYFI
+285 DLNNNNFI
-293 LPKKAKVLNL
+293 LPKKAKVLDLAAAGCQMTDINL
-303 ADADYQN
+303 
-310 TGITLQDY
+310 TDY
-318 PDLQKLVTNDYVE
+318 PYLQKLVTNDNVQ
-331 SISLTNLPGLQ
+331 SISLVNLPDLQ
-342 TLVMGKNVNSFDFR
+342 TLVMGKNVNSFGFR

-367 SENET
+367 SGNET
-372 FVKDANGVVMKR
+372 FVKDANGVVMER
-384 DKRWGD
+384 DNSWGT
-390 ERLIL
+390 ERQNLC
-395 SYIPATVSNYCIP
+395 YIPATVSSYCIP

-413 MEATYAKWPYL
+413 SEVTYAKWPNL
-424 KTLTMEERDQNYSY
+424 KTLTMEEREQTDNY

-445 NILYMTYYGNGAI
+445 NILYKSYYGNGAI

-466 TDLTFSKEMTQVN
+466 TDLTFCKEMDQVY

-520 YTGENEGE
+520 YTGENEWD

-534 VMAKPFTETTL
+534 VMTKPFTGTTL

-552 EGFSTDFPFMGI
+552 EGFSTDYPFMGFA
-564 SIGSYLY
+564 IGSYLY
-571 DKNAHIKELIVG
+571 DKNSHIQELIIG
-583 EYVIES
+583 ENVIES

-610 TLGHMSFYNCSKL
+610 TLGHMSFYGCSKL

-635 NASAFYNTAWWRKQ
+635 NASAFYNTAWWRTQ
-649 DGDMRFAGNTLYYV
+649 EGDMRYAGNTLYYV

-669 IEIPQGTCCVSQN
+669 IDIPQGTYCVSQN

-696 ASVGHWYDQSSL
+696 ASVAYWYDESSM

-717 VDDFENL
+717 ADYFDNL
-724 IDQAFVN
+724 VNQAFVN
-731 YSGLKKVISSR
+731 YSGLKRVISSR
-742 PSPMYFSDEKIN
+742 PSPVYFEEEKIN
-754 KVFPYD
+754 KIFPYD
-760 LSQVELIVPDDFYEI
+760 LSQVELIVPDDHYEI
-775 DEKTGVKN
+775 DEKTGEKYW
-783 LVTPKDN
+783 VTPKAD

-829 GNEVDVQTKGAWS
+829 GNEVDVLTKGAWS

-856 NASAVLP
+856 NGSTVLP

>member
-63 PVTYVSENSYSAVFP
+63 PVTYVSENSYSDVFP
-78 NAKTISVPSKCTL
+78 NAKTISVPSKCSL

-96 AETFPVLEEWK
+96 AEYFPVLEEWK
-107 ISGTTVENGMFVL
+107 ISGTMVENGMFVL

-129 GGDEWGI
+129 EGEWSI
-136 SVPAQFKGKLNISD
+136 SVPNQFKGKLNISD
-150 KLTDLY
+150 KLTDLD
-156 LGSEQYPGVTSLHLG
+156 LGSEQYSGVTSLHLG

-178 FWSFSGLFPSLLS
+178 FWNLPSQLPSLQS
-191 VSVDPANT
+191 ISVDAENT

-204 AEGVMLIK
+204 PEGMMLIQN
-212 DSEIHFCCAGATSI
+212 SEVQFCCAGASSI

-243 NLKQITLPSTITD
+243 NLKQITLPSTVTN

-266 KFIMPVASSRY
+266 KFVMPEANSNY
-277 EVVDGVLF
+277 KVVDGVLF
-285 DLNSNYFI
+285 DLNNNDFV

-303 ADADYQN
+303 ADAGCQKTD
-310 TGITLQDY
+310 ITLQDY

-342 TLVMGKNVNSFDFR
+342 TLVMGKNVNSFGFR
-356 DTYNIADFEIS
+356 DTYNIADFEIN

-372 FVKDANGVVMKR
+372 FVKDANGVVMER
-384 DKRWGD
+384 DNSWGT

-395 SYIPATVSNYCIP
+395 CYIPATVSNYCIP

-413 MEATYAKWPYL
+413 REVTYARWSNL
-424 KTLTMEERDQNYSY
+424 KTLTMEERDQTDSY
-438 QRYFIKN
+438 ERYFVKN
-445 NILYMTYYGNGAI
+445 NVLYKSYYGNGAI

-466 TDLTFSKEMTQVN
+466 TDLTFCKEMDQVY

-520 YTGENEGE
+520 YTGENEWD

-534 VMAKPFTETTL
+534 VMTKPFTGTTL

-552 EGFSTDFPFMGI
+552 EGFSTDSPFMGFA
-564 SIGSYLY
+564 IGSYLY
-571 DKNAHIKELIVG
+571 DKNAHIKELIIG
-583 EYVIES
+583 ENVIES

-635 NASAFYNTAWWRKQ
+635 NASAISNTAWWRTQ
-649 DGDMRFAGNTLYYV
+649 EGDMRYAGNTLYYV

-669 IEIPQGTCCVSQN
+669 IDIPQGTYCVSQD
-682 ALSNASEAKSITIP
+682 ALRNASEAKSITIP
-696 ASVGHWYDQSSL
+696 ASVGHWYDQSSM

-717 VDDFENL
+717 VDYFENL
-724 IDQAFVN
+724 VDRAFVN
-731 YSGLKKVISSR
+731 YSGLKRVVSSR
-742 PSPMYFSDEKIN
+742 PSPMYFADEKVGNI
-754 KVFPYD
+754 FPYD
-760 LSQVELIVPDDFYEI
+760 LSQVELIVPDDYYEI
-775 DEKTGVKN
+775 DEKTGEKY
-783 LVTPKDN
+783 LVTPKTS

-802 IVDNTTSGIG
+802 IVDNTTSGVG

-820 LAETRFAVR
+820 FAETRFAVR
-829 GNEVDVQTKGAWS
+829 GNEVDVLTKGAWS

-856 NASAVLP
+856 NGSAVLP

>member
-63 PVTYVSENSYSAVFP
+63 PVTYVSENSYSDVFP

-96 AETFPVLEEWK
+96 AEYFPVLEEWK
-107 ISGTTVENGMFVL
+107 ISGTTVENGMFVQ
-120 DKCLYFLNR
+120 DKCLYAQNY
-129 GGDEWGI
+129 GEWSI
-136 SVPAQFKGKLNISD
+136 SVPAQLKGKLNISD
-150 KLTDLY
+150 KLTDLN
-156 LGSEQYPGVTSLHLG
+156 LGPQQYPGVTSLHLG

-191 VSVDPANT
+191 VSVDPTNT

-466 TDLTFSKEMTQVN
+466 TDLTFAKEMTQVN
-479 DVYGESWLNL
+479 DVYGYSWLNL
-489 LSKVQNISVEE
+489 LSKVQSISVEE
-500 GNTTFSVVG
+500 GNTTFSVMG
-509 DYLCQKKYMYG
+509 DYLCQKVYMPG
-520 YTGENEGE
+520 YTGEYEWD

-534 VMAKPFTETTL
+534 VMAKPFTGTTL

-552 EGFSTDFPFMGI
+552 DGFSTDYPFMGFI
-564 SIGSYLY
+564 IGSYLY
-571 DKNAHIKELIVG
+571 DKNTHIKELIIG
-583 EYVIES
+583 ENVMES
-589 DQCCFNECKNLE
+589 DQCCFNECENLE
-601 KVTFLGYQF
+601 KVTFSGYQF

-635 NASAFYNTAWWRKQ
+635 NASAISNTAWWRTQ
-649 DGDMRFAGNTLYYV
+649 EGDMRYAGNTLYSV

-669 IEIPQGTCCVSQN
+669 IDIPQGTCCVSEN
-682 ALSNASEAKSITIP
+682 ALNEAKAAKSITIP
-696 ASVGHWYDQSSL
+696 ASVEYWFDHSSL
-708 QKVEQLTIN
+708 QQVEQLSVN
-717 VDDFENL
+717 VDYFTNL
-724 IDQAFVN
+724 VSEAFAG
-731 YSGLKKVISSR
+731 YSGLKRVISSKLH
-742 PSPMYFSDEKIN
+742 PLYFSDDKIGH
-754 KVFPYD
+754 VFPYD
-760 LSQVELIVPDDFYEI
+760 LSQVELIVPDDVEEI
-775 DEKTGVKN
+775 DEKTGEKY

-829 GNEVDVQTKGAWS
+829 GNEVDVLTKGAWS

-856 NASAVLP
+856 NGSTVLP

>member
-24 VKNGIRYNLLGKEVY
+24 VKNGIRYSILGNEGS
-39 ATLVNKELT
+39 ATLIDKELT
-48 DIVVEPE
+48 DIVVDPE
-55 VSIEGQVY
+55 VTIGGKVY
-63 PVTYVSENSYSAVFP
+63 PVTYVFENSYSDVFL
-78 NAKTISVPSKCTL
+78 NTKTISVPSKCSL
-91 GFSTS
+91 GFSVS
-96 AETFPVLEEWK
+96 AEYFPVLEEWK
-107 ISGTTVENGMFVL
+107 ISGATVENGMFVQ
-120 DKCLYFLNR
+120 DKCLYFQKR
-129 GGDEWGI
+129 QDEWNI
-136 SVPAQFKGKLNISD
+136 SIPTQLKGKLNISD
-150 KLTDLY
+150 KLTELN
-156 LGSEQYPGVTSLHLG
+156 LGYQQYPGVTSLHLG

-178 FWSFSGLFPSLLS
+178 FWNLPSQLPSLQS

-204 AEGVMLIK
+204 AEGMMLIQ
-212 DSEIHFCCAGATSI
+212 DSEVQFCCVGASSI

-232 TSCTLYYGSNP
+232 TSCTLYNDSYP
-243 NLKQITLPSTITD
+243 NLKQITLPSTVTN

-266 KFIMPVASSRY
+266 KFIMSVASSRY
-277 EVVDGVLF
+277 KVVDGVLF
-285 DLNSNYFI
+285 DINNNDFI
-293 LPKKAKVLNL
+293 LPKKAKVLDL
-303 ADADYQN
+303 AAAGCQTTD
-310 TGITLQDY
+310 IILQDY
-318 PDLQKLVTNDYVE
+318 PDLQKLVTNDNVE
-331 SISLTNLPGLQ
+331 SISLVNLPGLQ

-372 FVKDANGVVMKR
+372 FVKDANGVVMAR
-384 DKRWGD
+384 DNSWGT

-395 SYIPATVSNYCIP
+395 CYIPATVSNYCIP

-413 MEATYAKWPYL
+413 KEATYAHWSNL
-424 KTLTMEERDQNYSY
+424 KTLTMEERDQTDNYP
-438 QRYFIKN
+438 RYFIKN
-445 NILYMTYYGNGAI
+445 NILYKSYYGDGAI

-466 TDLTFSKEMTQVN
+466 TDLIFSKEMSQVN
-479 DVYGESWLNL
+479 EVYGYSWLNL

-500 GNTTFSVVG
+500 GNTTFSMVG
-509 DYLCQKKYMYG
+509 DYLCQKVYMPG
-520 YTGENEGE
+520 YTGENEWD

-534 VMAKPFTETTL
+534 VMAKPFTGTTL

-552 EGFSTDFPFMGI
+552 EGFSTDYPFMGI

-571 DKNAHIKELIVG
+571 DKNTHIKELIIG
-583 EYVIES
+583 ENVKES
-589 DQCCFNECKNLE
+589 DQCCFNECENLE
-601 KVTFLGYQF
+601 KVTFSGYQF

-623 SDITFPEQLIMP
+623 SDITFPEQLVMP
-635 NASAFYNTAWWRKQ
+635 NASAFYNTAWWRTQ
-649 DGDMRFAGNTLYYV
+649 EGDMRYAGNCLYYV

-669 IEIPQGTCCVSQN
+669 IDIPQGTCCVSQE
-682 ALSNASEAKSITIP
+682 ALRKASEAKSVTIP
-696 ASVGHWYDQSSL
+696 ASVEYWYDQTSL

-717 VDDFENL
+717 AENFENL
-724 IDQAFVN
+724 INQAFVG

-742 PSPMYFSDEKIN
+742 TSPMYFSDEKVGQI
-754 KVFPYD
+754 FPYD
-760 LSQVELIVPDDFYEI
+760 LSQVELIVPDDFYAI
-775 DEKTGVKN
+775 DEKTGEKY
-783 LVTPKDN
+783 LVTPKTS

-829 GNEVDVQTKGAWS
+829 GNEVDVLTKGAWS

-856 NASAVLP
+856 NDSAVLP

>member
-63 PVTYVSENSYSAVFP
+63 PVTYVSENSYSDVFP
-78 NAKTISVPSKCTL
+78 NAKTISVPSKCSL

-96 AETFPVLEEWK
+96 AEYFPVLEEWK
-107 ISGTTVENGMFVL
+107 ISGATVENGMFVL

-129 GGDEWGI
+129 EGEWSI
-136 SVPAQFKGKLNISD
+136 SVPNQFKGKLNISD
-150 KLTDLY
+150 KLTDLD
-156 LGSEQYPGVTSLHLG
+156 LGSEQYSGVTSLHLG

-178 FWSFSGLFPSLLS
+178 FWNLPSQLPSLLS

-199 SFSTD
+199 AFSTD
-204 AEGVMLIK
+204 AEGVMLIQN
-212 DSEIHFCCAGATSI
+212 SEVQFCCAGASSI

-232 TSCTLYYGSNP
+232 TSCTLYNGSYP
-243 NLKQITLPSTITD
+243 NVKQITLPSTVTN

-266 KFIMPVASSRY
+266 KFVMPVANSNY
-277 EVVDGVLF
+277 KVVDGVLF
-285 DLNSNYFI
+285 DLNNNDFV

-303 ADADYQN
+303 ADAGCQKTD
-310 TGITLQDY
+310 ITLQDY

-342 TLVMGKNVNSFDFR
+342 TLVMGKNVNSFGFR

-372 FVKDANGVVMKR
+372 FVKDANGVVMER
-384 DKRWGD
+384 DNSWGT

-395 SYIPATVSNYCIP
+395 CYIPATVSNYCIP

-413 MEATYAKWPYL
+413 KEATYAHWSNL
-424 KTLTMEERDQNYSY
+424 KTLTMEERDQTDSY
-438 QRYFIKN
+438 ERYFVKN
-445 NILYMTYYGNGAI
+445 NVLYKSYYNNGAI

-466 TDLTFSKEMTQVN
+466 TDLIFSKEMDQVN
-479 DVYGESWLNL
+479 DVYGYSWLNL

-509 DYLCQKKYMYG
+509 DYLCQKVYMPG
-520 YTGENEGE
+520 YTGENEWD

-534 VMAKPFTETTL
+534 VMAKPFTGTTL

-552 EGFSTDFPFMGI
+552 EGFSTDYPFMGI

-571 DKNAHIKELIVG
+571 DKNTHIKELIVG
-583 EYVIES
+583 ENVKES
-589 DQCCFNECKNLE
+589 DQCCFNECENLE
-601 KVTFLGYQF
+601 KVTFSGSQF

-635 NASAFYNTAWWRKQ
+635 DASAIYNTAWWRTQ
-649 DGDMRFAGNTLYYV
+649 EGDMRYAGNTLYYV

-669 IEIPQGTCCVSQN
+669 IDIPQGTCCVSQE
-682 ALSNASEAKSITIP
+682 ALSKASEAKSVTIP
-696 ASVGHWYDQSSL
+696 ASVEYWYDQTSL

-717 VDDFENL
+717 VDYFTGL
-724 IDQAFVN
+724 ISNPFVG
-731 YSGLKKVISSR
+731 YSGLKRVITSR
-742 PSPMYFSDEKIN
+742 PSPVYFADEKVGNI
-754 KVFPYD
+754 FPYD

-775 DEKTGVKN
+775 DEKTGVKY
-783 LVTPKDN
+783 LVTPKDD

-802 IVDNTTSGIG
+802 IVDNTTSGVG
-812 SVTADKPS
+812 SVTADKSS
-820 LAETRFAVR
+820 LADTRIAVR
-829 GNEVDVQTKGAWS
+829 GKEVDVQTKGAWS

>member
-1 MKKIYMTFLLLMI
+1 MKKNYMTFLLLMM

-24 VKNGIRYNLLGKEVY
+24 VKNGVRYNLLGKEVY

-55 VSIEGQVY
+55 ISIEGQVY
-63 PVTYVSENSYSAVFP
+63 PVTYVSENSYSDVFP
-78 NAKTISVPSKCTL
+78 NAKTISVPSKCSL

-96 AETFPVLEEWK
+96 AEYFPVFEEWK
-107 ISGTTVENGMFVL
+107 ISGTTVENGMFVQ
-120 DKCLYFLNR
+120 DKCLYAQNY
-129 GGDEWGI
+129 GEWSI
-136 SVPAQFKGKLNISD
+136 SVPAQLKGKLNISD
-150 KLTDLY
+150 KLTDLN
-156 LGSEQYPGVTSLHLG
+156 LGPQQYPGVTSLHLG

-191 VSVDPANT
+191 VSVDPTNT

-384 DKRWGD
+384 DNRWGD

-466 TDLTFSKEMTQVN
+466 TDLTFAKEMSQVN
-479 DVYGESWLNL
+479 EVYGYSWLNL

-500 GNTTFSVVG
+500 GNTTFSVMG
-509 DYLCQKKYMYG
+509 DYLCQKVYMPG
-520 YTGENEGE
+520 YTGEYEWD

-534 VMAKPFTETTL
+534 VMAKPFTGTTL
-545 SLFTTLP
+545 SLLTTLP
-552 EGFSTDFPFMGI
+552 EGFSTDYPFMGFT
-564 SIGSYLY
+564 IGSYLY
-571 DKNAHIKELIVG
+571 DKNTHIKELIIG
-583 EYVIES
+583 ENVMES
-589 DQCCFNECKNLE
+589 DQCCFNECENLE

-635 NASAFYNTAWWRKQ
+635 NASAISNTAWWRTQ
-649 DGDMRFAGNTLYYV
+649 EGDMRFAGNTLYSV

-669 IEIPQGTCCVSQN
+669 IDIPQGTCCVSEN
-682 ALSNASEAKSITIP
+682 ALNEAKAAKSITIP
-696 ASVGHWYDQSSL
+696 ASVEYWFDHSSL
-708 QKVEQLTIN
+708 QQVEQLSVN
-717 VDDFENL
+717 VDYFTNL
-724 IDQAFVN
+724 VSEAFAG
-731 YSGLKKVISSR
+731 YSGLKRVISSKLH
-742 PSPMYFSDEKIN
+742 PLYFSDDKIGH
-754 KVFPYD
+754 VFPYD
-760 LSQVELIVPDDFYEI
+760 LSQVELIVPDDVEEI
-775 DEKTGVKN
+775 DEKTGEKY

-829 GNEVDVQTKGAWS
+829 GNEVDVLTKGAWS

-856 NASAVLP
+856 NGSTVLP

>member
-1 MKKIYMTFLLLMI
+1 MKKIYMTLLLLMM

-24 VKNGIRYNLLGKEVY
+24 VKNGVRYNLLGKEVY

-55 VSIEGQVY
+55 ISIEGQVY
-63 PVTYVSENSYSAVFP
+63 PVTYVSENSYSDVFP

-96 AETFPVLEEWK
+96 AEYFPVLEEWK

-129 GGDEWGI
+129 GGEWSI
-136 SVPAQFKGKLNISD
+136 SVPNQFKGKLNISD
-150 KLTDLY
+150 KLTDLD

-178 FWSFSGLFPSLLS
+178 FWSLPGQLPSLLS

-204 AEGVMLIK
+204 PEGVMLIQN
-212 DSEIHFCCAGATSI
+212 SEVQFCCAGASSI
-226 NVPEGV
+226 NVPKGV

-243 NLKQITLPSTITD
+243 NLKQITLPSTITN
-256 FYVQDAPNLE
+256 FYVEDAPNLE
-266 KFIMPVASSRY
+266 KFVMPEANSNY
-277 EVVDGVLF
+277 KVVDGVLF
-285 DLNSNYFI
+285 DLNNNNFI
-293 LPKKAKVLNL
+293 LPKKAKVLDLAAAGCQMTDINL
-303 ADADYQN
+303 
-310 TGITLQDY
+310 TDY
-318 PDLQKLVTNDYVE
+318 PYLQKLVTNDNVQ
-331 SISLTNLPGLQ
+331 SISLVNLPGLQ
-342 TLVMGKNVNSFDFR
+342 TLVMGKNVNSFGFR

-372 FVKDANGVVMKR
+372 FVKDANGVVMER
-384 DKRWGD
+384 DNSWGT

-395 SYIPATVSNYCIP
+395 CYIPATVSNYCIP

-413 MEATYAKWPYL
+413 REVTYARWSNL
-424 KTLTMEERDQNYSY
+424 KTLTMEERDQTDNYL
-438 QRYFIKN
+438 RYFVKN
-445 NILYMTYYGNGAI
+445 NVLYKSYYGNGAI

-466 TDLTFSKEMTQVN
+466 TDLTFAKEMSQVN
-479 DVYGESWLNL
+479 EVYGYSWLNL

-500 GNTTFSVVG
+500 GNTTFSVMG
-509 DYLCQKKYMYG
+509 DYLCQKVYMPG
-520 YTGENEGE
+520 YTGEYEWD

-534 VMAKPFTETTL
+534 VMAKPFRGTTL
-545 SLFTTLP
+545 SLLTTLP
-552 EGFSTDFPFMGI
+552 EGFSTDYPFMGFT
-564 SIGSYLY
+564 IGSYLY

-583 EYVIES
+583 ENVVES

-601 KVTFLGYQF
+601 KVTFLGSQF

-635 NASAFYNTAWWRKQ
+635 NASAISNTAWWRTQ
-649 DGDMRFAGNTLYYV
+649 EGDMRYAGNTLYSV

-669 IEIPQGTCCVSQN
+669 IDIPQGTCCVSEN
-682 ALSNASEAKSITIP
+682 ALNEAKAAKSITIP
-696 ASVGHWYDQSSL
+696 ASVEYWFDHSSL
-708 QKVEQLTIN
+708 QQVEQLSVN
-717 VDDFENL
+717 VDYFTNL
-724 IDQAFVN
+724 VSEAFAG
-731 YSGLKKVISSR
+731 YSGLKRVISSKLH
-742 PSPMYFSDEKIN
+742 PLYFSDDKIGH
-754 KVFPYD
+754 VFPYD
-760 LSQVELIVPDDFYEI
+760 LSQVELIVPDDVEEI
-775 DEKTGVKN
+775 DEKTGEKY

-812 SVTADKPS
+812 SVAADKPS

-829 GNEVDVQTKGAWS
+829 GNEVDVLTKGAWS

-856 NASAVLP
+856 NGSTVLP

>member
-24 VKNGIRYNLLGKEVY
+24 VKNGIRYSILGNEGS
-39 ATLVNKELT
+39 ATLIDKELT
-48 DIVVEPE
+48 DIVVDPE
-55 VSIEGQVY
+55 VTIGGKVY
-63 PVTYVSENSYSAVFP
+63 PVTYVFENSYSDVFL
-78 NAKTISVPSKCTL
+78 NTKTISVPSKCSL
-91 GFSTS
+91 GFSVS
-96 AETFPVLEEWK
+96 AEYFPVLEEWK
-107 ISGTTVENGMFVL
+107 ISGATVENGMFVQ
-120 DKCLYFLNR
+120 DKCLYFQKR
-129 GGDEWGI
+129 QDEWNI
-136 SVPAQFKGKLNISD
+136 SIPTQLKGKLNISD
-150 KLTDLY
+150 KLTELN
-156 LGSEQYPGVTSLHLG
+156 LGYQQYPGVTSLHLG

-178 FWSFSGLFPSLLS
+178 FWNLPSQLPSLLS

-204 AEGVMLIK
+204 PEGVMLIQN
-212 DSEIHFCCAGATSI
+212 SEVQFCCAGASSI
-226 NVPEGV
+226 NVPKGV

-243 NLKQITLPSTITD
+243 NLKQITLPSTITN
-256 FYVQDAPNLE
+256 FYVEDAPNLE
-266 KFIMPVASSRY
+266 KFVMPEANSNY
-277 EVVDGVLF
+277 KVVDGVLF
-285 DLNSNYFI
+285 DLNNNNFI

-303 ADADYQN
+303 ADAGCQKTD
-310 TGITLQDY
+310 ITLQDY

-342 TLVMGKNVNSFDFR
+342 TLVMGKNVNSFGFR

-372 FVKDANGVVMKR
+372 FVKDANGVVMER
-384 DKRWGD
+384 DNSWGT

-413 MEATYAKWPYL
+413 RDATYAHWPNL
-424 KTLTMEERDQNYSY
+424 KTLTMEERDQTDSY
-438 QRYFIKN
+438 ERYFVKN
-445 NILYMTYYGNGAI
+445 NILYKSYYGNGAI

-466 TDLTFSKEMTQVN
+466 TDLTFAKEMSQVN
-479 DVYGESWLNL
+479 DVYGYSWLNL

-500 GNTTFSVVG
+500 GNTTFSVMG
-509 DYLCQKKYMYG
+509 DYLCQKAYMPG
-520 YTGENEGE
+520 YTGENEWD

-534 VMAKPFTETTL
+534 VMAKPFTGTTL

-552 EGFSTDFPFMGI
+552 EGFSTDYPFMGI

-571 DKNAHIKELIVG
+571 DKNTHIKELIVG
-583 EYVIES
+583 ENVIES
-589 DQCCFNECKNLE
+589 DQCCFNECENLE
-601 KVTFLGYQF
+601 KVTFSGYQF

-635 NASAFYNTAWWRKQ
+635 NASAIYNTAWWRTQ
-649 DGDMRFAGNTLYYV
+649 EGDMRYAGNTLYYV

-669 IEIPQGTCCVSQN
+669 IDIPQGTYCVSQD
-682 ALSNASEAKSITIP
+682 ALSNAYEAKSLTIP
-696 ASVGHWYDQSSL
+696 ASVGHWYDQSSM

-717 VDDFENL
+717 VDYSENL
-724 IDQAFVN
+724 IDRAFVN
-731 YSGLKKVISSR
+731 YSGLKRVISSR
-742 PSPMYFSDEKIN
+742 PSPMYFKEEKIN
-754 KVFPYD
+754 NVFPYD
-760 LSQVELIVPDDFYEI
+760 LSQVELIVPDDHYEI
-775 DEKTGVKN
+775 DEKTGEKYW
-783 LVTPKDN
+783 VTPKDN

-802 IVDNTTSGIG
+802 IVDNTTSGVG

-820 LAETRFAVR
+820 LADTRIAVR
-829 GNEVDVQTKGAWS
+829 GNEVDVLTKGAWS

-871 AGKAA
+871 ADKAA

>member
-1 MKKIYMTFLLLMI
+1 MI

-24 VKNGIRYNLLGKEVY
+24 VKNGVRYTLLGNEAR
-39 ATLVNKELT
+39 ATLINKELT
-48 DIVVEPE
+48 DIVVDPE

-63 PVTYVSENSYSAVFP
+63 PVTYVYTNSQSDVFL
-78 NAKTISVPSKCTL
+78 NTKTISIPSNSSV
-91 GFSTS
+91 GFLAS
-96 AETFPVLEEWK
+96 ADVFPALEEWK
-107 ISGTTVENGMFVL
+107 TSGTAVGSVSFVQ
-120 DKCLYFLNR
+120 DKCLYTKNY
-129 GGDEWGI
+129 GEWSI
-136 SVPAQFKGKLNISD
+136 SVPAQLKGKLNISD
-150 KLTDLY
+150 KLTYLN

-171 KSLSNID
+171 KSVNAIELWNLPSQ
-178 FWSFSGLFPSLLS
+178 LPSLQS
-191 VSVDPANT
+191 ISVDAENT

-204 AEGVMLIK
+204 PEGVMLIQN
-212 DSEIHFCCAGATSI
+212 SEVQFCCAGVSSI

-232 TSCTLYYGSNP
+232 TYCLLSYSSYP
-243 NLKQITLPSTITD
+243 NLKQITLPSTITN
-256 FYVQDAPNLE
+256 FYVQAAPNLE
-266 KFIMPVASSRY
+266 KFIMPVANSKY
-277 EVVDGVLF
+277 KVVDGVLF
-285 DLNSNYFI
+285 DINNNDFI
-293 LPKKAKVLNL
+293 LPKKAKVLDL
-303 ADADYQN
+303 AAAGCQTTD
-310 TGITLQDY
+310 IILQDY

-331 SISLTNLPGLQ
+331 SISLVNLPGLQ

-372 FVKDANGVVMKR
+372 FVKDANGVVMAR
-384 DKRWGD
+384 DNRWGD

-395 SYIPATVSNYCIP
+395 YYIPATVSNYCIP

-413 MEATYAKWPYL
+413 KEATYAHWSNL
-424 KTLTMEERDQNYSY
+424 KTLTMEERDQTDSY
-438 QRYFIKN
+438 ERYFVKN
-445 NILYMTYYGNGAI
+445 NVLYKSYYGNGAI

-466 TDLTFSKEMTQVN
+466 TDLTFCKEMDQVY

-489 LSKVQNISVEE
+489 LSKVQRISVEE

-509 DYLCQKKYMYG
+509 DYLCQKVYMPG
-520 YTGENEGE
+520 YTGENEWD

-534 VMAKPFTETTL
+534 VMAKPFTGTTL

-552 EGFSTDFPFMGI
+552 EGFSTDSPFMGFA
-564 SIGSYLY
+564 IGSYLY
-571 DKNAHIKELIVG
+571 DKNAHIKELIIG
-583 EYVIES
+583 ENVIES

-635 NASAFYNTAWWRKQ
+635 DASAFYNTAWWRTQ
-649 DGDMRFAGNTLYYV
+649 EGDMRYAGNTLYYV

-669 IEIPQGTCCVSQN
+669 IDIPQGTCCVSQE
-682 ALSNASEAKSITIP
+682 ALSKASEAKSVTIP
-696 ASVGHWYDQSSL
+696 ASVEYWYDQTSL

-717 VDDFENL
+717 VDYFAGL
-724 IDQAFVN
+724 ISNPFVG
-731 YSGLKKVISSR
+731 YSGLKRVITSR
-742 PSPMYFSDEKIN
+742 PSPMYFADEKVGNI
-754 KVFPYD
+754 FPYD
-760 LSQVELIVPDDFYEI
+760 LSQVELIVPDDHYEI
-775 DEKTGVKN
+775 DEKTGKKY

-829 GNEVDVQTKGAWS
+829 GNEVDVLTKGAWS

>member
-24 VKNGIRYNLLGKEVY
+24 VKNGIRYSILGNEGS
-39 ATLVNKELT
+39 ATLIDKELT
-48 DIVVEPE
+48 DIVVDPE
-55 VSIEGQVY
+55 VTIGGKVY
-63 PVTYVSENSYSAVFP
+63 PVTYVFENSYSDVFL
-78 NAKTISVPSKCTL
+78 NTKTISVPSKCSL
-91 GFSTS
+91 GFSVS
-96 AETFPVLEEWK
+96 AEYFPVLEEWK
-107 ISGTTVENGMFVL
+107 ISGATVENGMFVQ
-120 DKCLYFLNR
+120 DKCLYFQKR
-129 GGDEWGI
+129 QDEWNI
-136 SVPAQFKGKLNISD
+136 SIPTQLKGKLNISD
-150 KLTDLY
+150 KLTELN
-156 LGSEQYPGVTSLHLG
+156 LGYQQYPGVTSLHLG

-178 FWSFSGLFPSLLS
+178 FWNLPSQLPSLQS

-204 AEGVMLIK
+204 AEGMMLIQ
-212 DSEIHFCCAGATSI
+212 DSEVQFCCAGASSI

-232 TSCTLYYGSNP
+232 TSCTLYNDSYP
-243 NLKQITLPSTITD
+243 NLKQITLPSTVTN

-266 KFIMPVASSRY
+266 KFIMSVASSRY
-277 EVVDGVLF
+277 KVVDGVLF
-285 DLNSNYFI
+285 DINNNDFI
-293 LPKKAKVLNL
+293 LPKKAKVLDL
-303 ADADYQN
+303 AAAGCQTTD
-310 TGITLQDY
+310 IILQDY

-372 FVKDANGVVMKR
+372 FVKDANGVVMAR
-384 DKRWGD
+384 DNRWGD

-395 SYIPATVSNYCIP
+395 YYIPATVSNYCIP

-413 MEATYAKWPYL
+413 REVTYARWSNL
-424 KTLTMEERDQNYSY
+424 KTLTMEERDQTDNY
-438 QRYFIKN
+438 QRYFVKN
-445 NILYMTYYGNGAI
+445 NILYKSYYGNGAI

-466 TDLTFSKEMTQVN
+466 TDLTFCKEMDQVY

-489 LSKVQNISVEE
+489 LSKVQRISVEE

-509 DYLCQKKYMYG
+509 DYLCQKVYMPG
-520 YTGENEGE
+520 YTGESEWD

-534 VMAKPFTETTL
+534 VMAKPFTGTTL

-552 EGFSTDFPFMGI
+552 EGFSTDYPFLGI

-571 DKNAHIKELIVG
+571 DKNAHIKELIIG
-583 EYVIES
+583 ENVIES
-589 DQCCFNECKNLE
+589 DQCCFNECENLE
-601 KVTFLGYQF
+601 KVTFSGYQF

-635 NASAFYNTAWWRKQ
+635 NASAFYNTAWWRTQK
-649 DGDMRFAGNTLYYV
+649 GDMRYAGKTLYYV

-669 IEIPQGTCCVSQN
+669 IDIPQGTYCVSQD

-696 ASVGHWYDQSSL
+696 ASVGHWYDQSSM

-717 VDDFENL
+717 AENFENL
-724 IDQAFVN
+724 IDRAFVG
-731 YSGLKKVISSR
+731 YSGLKRVITSR
-742 PSPMYFSDEKIN
+742 PSPMYFKEEKIN
-754 KVFPYD
+754 NVFPYD
-760 LSQVELIVPDDFYEI
+760 LSQVELIVPDDYYAI
-775 DEKTGVKN
+775 DEKTGVKY
-783 LVTPKDN
+783 LVTPKDD

-820 LAETRFAVR
+820 LAETRIAVR
-829 GNEVDVQTKGAWS
+829 GNEVDVLTKGAWS

-876 KFIVK
+876 KFIVR

>member
-24 VKNGIRYNLLGKEVY
+24 VKNGVRYTLLGKEAR
-39 ATLVNKELT
+39 ATLINKELT
-48 DIVVEPE
+48 DIVVDPE

-63 PVTYVSENSYSAVFP
+63 PVTYVYTNSYSDVFL
-78 NAKTISVPSKCTL
+78 NTKTISIPSNSSV
-91 GFSTS
+91 GFLTS
-96 AETFPVLEEWK
+96 ADVFPALEEWK
-107 ISGTTVENGMFVL
+107 TSGTAVGSVSFVQ
-120 DKCLYFLNR
+120 DKCLYTQNY
-129 GGDEWGI
+129 GEWSI
-136 SVPAQFKGKLNISD
+136 SVPAQLKGKLNISD
-150 KLTDLY
+150 KLTY
-156 LGSEQYPGVTSLHLG
+156 LNLGPQQYPGVTSLHLS
-171 KSLSNID
+171 KSVNEIELWYST
-178 FWSFSGLFPSLLS
+178 SQFPSLLS
-191 VSVDPANT
+191 ISVDAENT

-204 AEGVMLIK
+204 PEGVMLIK
-212 DSEIHFCCAGATSI
+212 NSEVQFFCAGASSI

-232 TSCTLYYGSNP
+232 TSCNLYYGSYP
-243 NLKQITLPSTITD
+243 NLKQITLPSTVTN
-256 FYVQDAPNLE
+256 FSVQDAPNLE
-266 KFIMPVASSRY
+266 KFVMPVANSNY
-277 EVVDGVLF
+277 KVVDGVLF
-285 DLNSNYFI
+285 DLNNNNFI
-293 LPKKAKVLNL
+293 LPKKAKVLDLAAAGCQMTDINL
-303 ADADYQN
+303 
-310 TGITLQDY
+310 TDY
-318 PDLQKLVTNDYVE
+318 PYLQKLVTNDNVQ
-331 SISLTNLPGLQ
+331 SISLVNLPGLQ
-342 TLVMGKNVNSFDFR
+342 TLVMGKNVNSFGFR

-367 SENET
+367 SGNET
-372 FVKDANGVVMKR
+372 FVKDANGVVMER
-384 DKRWGD
+384 DNSWGT
-390 ERLIL
+390 ERQNLC
-395 SYIPATVSNYCIP
+395 YIPATVSSYCIP

-413 MEATYAKWPYL
+413 SEVTYARWPNL
-424 KTLTMEERDQNYSY
+424 KTLTMEEREQTDNY

-445 NILYMTYYGNGAI
+445 NILYKSYYGNGAI

-466 TDLTFSKEMTQVN
+466 TDLTFCKEMDQVY

-520 YTGENEGE
+520 YTGENEWD

-534 VMAKPFTETTL
+534 VMTKPFTGTTL

-552 EGFSTDFPFMGI
+552 EGFSTDYPFMGFA
-564 SIGSYLY
+564 IGSYLY
-571 DKNAHIKELIVG
+571 DKNSHIQELIIG
-583 EYVIES
+583 ENVIES

-610 TLGHMSFYNCSKL
+610 TLGHMSFYGCSKL
-623 SDITFPEQLIMP
+623 SDITFPKQLIMP
-635 NASAFYNTAWWRKQ
+635 NASAFYNTAWWRTQ
-649 DGDMRFAGNTLYYV
+649 EGDMRYAGNTLYYV

-669 IEIPQGTCCVSQN
+669 IDIPQGTYCVSQN

-696 ASVGHWYDQSSL
+696 ASVAYWYDESSM

-717 VDDFENL
+717 ADYFDNL
-724 IDQAFVN
+724 VNQAFVN
-731 YSGLKKVISSR
+731 YSSLKRVISSR
-742 PSPMYFSDEKIN
+742 PSPVYFEEEKIN
-754 KVFPYD
+754 KIFPYD
-760 LSQVELIVPDDFYEI
+760 LSQVELIVPDDHYEI
-775 DEKTGVKN
+775 DEKTGEKYW
-783 LVTPKDN
+783 VTPKAN

-812 SVTADKPS
+812 SVTTDKPS

-829 GNEVDVQTKGAWS
+829 GNEVDVLTKGAWS

-856 NASAVLP
+856 NGSAVLP

>member
-1 MKKIYMTFLLLMI
+1 MKKIYMTLLLLMI

-24 VKNGIRYNLLGKEVY
+24 VKNGVRYTLLGKEAR
-39 ATLVNKELT
+39 ATLIDKELT
-48 DIVVEPE
+48 DIVVDPE

-63 PVTYVSENSYSAVFP
+63 PVTYVYTNSYSDVFL
-78 NAKTISVPSKCTL
+78 NTKTISIPSNSSV
-91 GFSTS
+91 GFLTS
-96 AETFPVLEEWK
+96 ADVFPALEEWK
-107 ISGTTVENGMFVL
+107 TSGTAVGSVSFVQ
-120 DKCLYFLNR
+120 DKCLYTQNY
-129 GGDEWGI
+129 GEWSI
-136 SVPAQFKGKLNISD
+136 SVPAQLKGKLNISD
-150 KLTDLY
+150 KLTY
-156 LGSEQYPGVTSLHLG
+156 LNLGPQQYPGVTSLHLS
-171 KSLSNID
+171 KSVNDIELWYST
-178 FWSFSGLFPSLLS
+178 SQFPSLLS
-191 VSVDPANT
+191 ISVDAENT

-204 AEGVMLIK
+204 PEGVMLIK
-212 DSEIHFCCAGATSI
+212 NSEVQFFCAGVSSI

-232 TSCTLYYGSNP
+232 TSCTLYYGSYP
-243 NLKQITLPSTITD
+243 NLKQITLPSTVTN
-256 FYVQDAPNLE
+256 FSVQDAPNLE
-266 KFIMPVASSRY
+266 KFVMPVANSNY
-277 EVVDGVLF
+277 KVVDGVLF
-285 DLNSNYFI
+285 GLNNNEFI
-293 LPKKAKVLNL
+293 LPKKAKVLDLAAAGCQMTDINL
-303 ADADYQN
+303 AD
-310 TGITLQDY
+310 Y
-318 PDLQKLVTNDYVE
+318 PYLQKLVTNDNVQ
-331 SISLTNLPGLQ
+331 SISLVNLPGLQ
-342 TLVMGKNVNSFDFR
+342 TLVMGKNVNSFGFR

-372 FVKDANGVVMKR
+372 FVKDANGVVMER
-384 DKRWGD
+384 DNSWGT

-395 SYIPATVSNYCIP
+395 CYIPATVSNYCIP

-413 MEATYAKWPYL
+413 REVTYARWSNL
-424 KTLTMEERDQNYSY
+424 KTLTMEEREQTDNY

-445 NILYMTYYGNGAI
+445 NILYKSYYGNGAI

-466 TDLTFSKEMTQVN
+466 TDLTFCKEMDQVY

-520 YTGENEGE
+520 YTGENEWD

-534 VMAKPFTETTL
+534 VMTKPFTGTTL

-552 EGFSTDFPFMGI
+552 EGFSTDSPFMGFA
-564 SIGSYLY
+564 IGSYLY
-571 DKNAHIKELIVG
+571 DKNAHIKELIIG
-583 EYVIES
+583 ENVIES

-610 TLGHMSFYNCSKL
+610 TLGHMSFYGCSKL

-635 NASAFYNTAWWRKQ
+635 NASAFYNTAWWRTQ
-649 DGDMRFAGNTLYYV
+649 EGDMRYAGNTLYYV

-669 IEIPQGTCCVSQN
+669 IDIPQGTYCVSQN

-696 ASVGHWYDQSSL
+696 ASVAYWYDESSM

-717 VDDFENL
+717 ADYFDNL
-724 IDQAFVN
+724 VNQAFVN
-731 YSGLKKVISSR
+731 YSGLKRVISSR
-742 PSPMYFSDEKIN
+742 PFPMYFEEEKIN
-754 KVFPYD
+754 KIFPYD
-760 LSQVELIVPDDFYEI
+760 LSQVELIVPDDHYEI
-775 DEKTGVKN
+775 DEKTGKKYW
-783 LVTPKDN
+783 VTPKDN

-820 LAETRFAVR
+820 LADTRIAVR
-829 GNEVDVQTKGAWS
+829 GNEVDVLTKGAWS

>member
-24 VKNGIRYNLLGKEVY
+24 VKNGIRYNLLGKEIS
-39 ATLVNKELT
+39 ATLVDKELT

-63 PVTYVSENSYSAVFP
+63 PVTYVSANSNLDVFP
-78 NAKTISVPSKCTL
+78 NAKTISVPSKCIL
-91 GFSTS
+91 GFNTS
-96 AETFPVLEEWK
+96 AEYFPVFEEWK
-107 ISGTTVENGMFVL
+107 ISGTTVENGMFVQ
-120 DKCLYFLNR
+120 DKCLYAQNY
-129 GGDEWGI
+129 GEWSI
-136 SVPAQFKGKLNISD
+136 SVPAQLKGKLNISD
-150 KLTDLY
+150 KLTDLN
-156 LGSEQYPGVTSLHLG
+156 LGPQQYPGVTSLHLG

-178 FWSFSGLFPSLLS
+178 FWNLPSQLPSLLS

-204 AEGVMLIK
+204 PEGVMLIK
-212 DSEIHFCCAGATSI
+212 NSEVQFCCAGASSI

-232 TSCTLYYGSNP
+232 TSCNLYDGSNP
-243 NLKQITLPSTITD
+243 NLKQITLPSTITS

-266 KFIMPVASSRY
+266 KFVMPVANSKY
-277 EVVDGVLF
+277 KVVDGVLF
-285 DLNSNYFI
+285 DLNNNDFI
-293 LPKKAKVLNL
+293 LPKKAKVLDLAAAGCPMTDINL
-303 ADADYQN
+303 
-310 TGITLQDY
+310 TDY
-318 PDLQKLVTNDYVE
+318 PYLQKLVTNDNVE
-331 SISLTNLPGLQ
+331 SISLSNLPGLQ
-342 TLVMGKNVNSFDFR
+342 TLVMGKNVKSFGFR

-372 FVKDANGVVMKR
+372 FFKDANGVVMER
-384 DKRWGD
+384 DKNWEP
-390 ERLIL
+390 ERQNLC
-395 SYIPATVSNYCIP
+395 YIPATVSSYCIP

-413 MEATYAKWPYL
+413 SEVTYARWPNL
-424 KTLTMEERDQNYSY
+424 KTLTMEEREQTDNY

-445 NILYMTYYGNGAI
+445 NILYKSYYGNGAI

-466 TDLTFSKEMTQVN
+466 TDLTFCKEMDQVY
-479 DVYGESWLNL
+479 DVYGESWLNF
-489 LSKVQNISVEE
+489 LSKVQRISVEE

-509 DYLCQKKYMYG
+509 DYLCQKVYMPG
-520 YTGENEGE
+520 YTGENEWDS
-528 PYQLKL
+528 YQLKL
-534 VMAKPFTETTL
+534 VMAKPFTGTTL

-552 EGFSTDFPFMGI
+552 EGFSTEYPFMGFA
-564 SIGSYLY
+564 IGSYLY
-571 DKNAHIKELIVG
+571 DKNAHIKELIIG
-583 EYVIES
+583 ENVIES

-610 TLGHMSFYNCSKL
+610 TLGHMSFYGCSKL

-635 NASAFYNTAWWRKQ
+635 NASAFYNTAWWRTQ
-649 DGDMRFAGNTLYYV
+649 EGDMRYAGNTLYYV

-669 IEIPQGTCCVSQN
+669 IDIPQGTCCVSEN
-682 ALSNASEAKSITIP
+682 ALNEAKAAKSITIP
-696 ASVGHWYDQSSL
+696 ASVEYWFDHSSL
-708 QKVEQLTIN
+708 QQVEQLSVN
-717 VDDFENL
+717 VDYFTNL
-724 IDQAFVN
+724 VSEAFVG
-731 YSGLKKVISSR
+731 YTGLKRVISSKLH
-742 PSPMYFSDEKIN
+742 PLYFSDDKIGH
-754 KVFPYD
+754 VFPYD
-760 LSQVELIVPDDFYEI
+760 LSQVELIVPDDHYEI
-775 DEKTGVKN
+775 DEKTGEKYW
-783 LVTPKDN
+783 VTPKAD

-829 GNEVDVQTKGAWS
+829 GNEVDVLTKGAWS

-856 NASAVLP
+856 NGSTVLP

>member
-1 MKKIYMTFLLLMI
+1 MKKIYMTFLLLMM

-24 VKNGIRYNLLGKEVY
+24 VKNGVRYNLLGKEVY

-55 VSIEGQVY
+55 ISIEGQVY
-63 PVTYVSENSYSAVFP
+63 PVTYVSENSYSDVFP
-78 NAKTISVPSKCTL
+78 NAKTISVPSKCSL

-96 AETFPVLEEWK
+96 AEYFPVFEEWK
-107 ISGTTVENGMFVL
+107 ISGTTVENGMFVQ
-120 DKCLYFLNR
+120 DKCLYAKNY
-129 GGDEWGI
+129 GEWSI
-136 SVPAQFKGKLNISD
+136 SVPAQLKGKLNISD
-150 KLTDLY
+150 KLTDLN
-156 LGSEQYPGVTSLHLG
+156 LGPQQYPGVTSLHLG

-191 VSVDPANT
+191 VSVDPTNT

-466 TDLTFSKEMTQVN
+466 TDLTFAKEMSQVN
-479 DVYGESWLNL
+479 EVYGYSWLNL

-500 GNTTFSVVG
+500 GNTTFSVMG
-509 DYLCQKKYMYG
+509 DYLCQKDYMSG
-520 YTGENEGE
+520 YTGESEWD
-528 PYQLKL
+528 PYLLKL
-534 VMAKPFTETTL
+534 VMAKPFTGTTL

-552 EGFSTDFPFMGI
+552 DGFSTDYPFMGFT
-564 SIGSYLY
+564 IGSYLY
-571 DKNAHIKELIVG
+571 DKNTHIKELVIG
-583 EYVIES
+583 ENVMKS
-589 DQCCFNECKNLE
+589 DQCCFNECENLE
-601 KVTFLGYQF
+601 KVTFLGNQF
-610 TLGHMSFYNCSKL
+610 MLGHMSFYGCSKL
-623 SDITFPEQLIMP
+623 SDITFPKQFIMP
-635 NASAFYNTAWWRKQ
+635 DASAFYNTAWWAKQ
-649 DGDMRFAGNTLYYV
+649 EGDMRYAGNCLYYV

-669 IEIPQGTCCVSQN
+669 IDIPQGTYCVSEN
-682 ALSNASEAKSITIP
+682 ALNEAKAAKSITIP
-696 ASVGHWYDQSSL
+696 ASVEYWFDHSSL
-708 QKVEQLTIN
+708 QQVEQLSVN
-717 VDDFENL
+717 VDYFTNL
-724 IDQAFVN
+724 VSEAFAG
-731 YSGLKKVISSR
+731 YSGLKRVISSKLH
-742 PSPMYFSDEKIN
+742 PLSFSDDKIGH
-754 KVFPYD
+754 VFPYD
-760 LSQVELIVPDDFYEI
+760 LSQVELIVPDDVEEI
-775 DEKTGVKN
+775 DEKTGKKY
-783 LVTPKDN
+783 LVTPKDD

-829 GNEVDVQTKGAWS
+829 GNEVDVLAKGAWS

-856 NASAVLP
+856 NGSAVLP

>member
-24 VKNGIRYNLLGKEVY
+24 VKNGVRYNLLGKEVY

-55 VSIEGQVY
+55 ISIEGQVY
-63 PVTYVSENSYSAVFP
+63 PVTCVSENSYSDVFP
-78 NAKTISVPSKCTL
+78 NAKTISVPSKCSL

-96 AETFPVLEEWK
+96 AEYFPVFEEWK

-129 GGDEWGI
+129 GNEWSV
-136 SVPAQFKGKLNISD
+136 SVPNQFKGKLNISD
-150 KLTDLY
+150 KLTDLD
-156 LGSEQYPGVTSLHLG
+156 LGSEQYSGVTSLHLG

-178 FWSFSGLFPSLLS
+178 FWNLPSQLPSLLS

-204 AEGVMLIK
+204 PEGVMLIQN
-212 DSEIHFCCAGATSI
+212 SEVQFCCAGASSI
-226 NVPEGV
+226 NVPKGV

-243 NLKQITLPSTITD
+243 NLKQITLPSTITN

-266 KFIMPVASSRY
+266 KFVMPVANSNY
-277 EVVDGVLF
+277 KVVDGVLF
-285 DLNSNYFI
+285 DLNNNNFI
-293 LPKKAKVLNL
+293 LPKKAKVLDLAAAGCQMTDINL
-303 ADADYQN
+303 
-310 TGITLQDY
+310 TDY
-318 PDLQKLVTNDYVE
+318 PYLQKLVTNDNVQ
-331 SISLTNLPGLQ
+331 SISLVNLPGLQ
-342 TLVMGKNVNSFDFR
+342 TLVMGKNVKSFGFR

-372 FVKDANGVVMKR
+372 FVKDANGIVMER
-384 DKRWGD
+384 DNSWGT

-395 SYIPATVSNYCIP
+395 CYIPATVSNYCIP

-413 MEATYAKWPYL
+413 REVTYARWSNL
-424 KTLTMEERDQNYSY
+424 KTLTMEERDQTDSY
-438 QRYFIKN
+438 ERYFVKN
-445 NILYMTYYGNGAI
+445 NILYKSYYGNGAI

-466 TDLTFSKEMTQVN
+466 TDLTFSKEMSQVN
-479 DVYGESWLNL
+479 DVYGYSWLNL

-509 DYLCQKKYMYG
+509 DYLCQKVYMPG
-520 YTGENEGE
+520 YTGENEWD

-534 VMAKPFTETTL
+534 VMAKPFTGTTL

-552 EGFSTDFPFMGI
+552 EGFSTDYPFLGI

-583 EYVIES
+583 ENVVES

-610 TLGHMSFYNCSKL
+610 TLGHMSFCGCSKL

-635 NASAFYNTAWWRKQ
+635 NASAFYSTAWWRNQ
-649 DGDMRFAGNTLYYV
+649 EGDMRYAGNTLYYV

-669 IEIPQGTCCVSQN
+669 IDIPQGTCCVSQN

-696 ASVGHWYDQSSL
+696 ASVAYWYDESSM

-717 VDDFENL
+717 ADYFDNL
-724 IDQAFVN
+724 VNQAFVN
-731 YSGLKKVISSR
+731 YSGLKRVISSKFH
-742 PSPMYFSDEKIN
+742 PLYFSDDKIGH
-754 KVFPYD
+754 VFPYD
-760 LSQVELIVPDDFYEI
+760 LSQVELIVPDDVEEI
-775 DEKTGVKN
+775 DEKTGEKYW
-783 LVTPKDN
+783 VTPKDN

-829 GNEVDVQTKGAWS
+829 GNEVDVLTKGAWS

-856 NASAVLP
+856 NGSTVLP